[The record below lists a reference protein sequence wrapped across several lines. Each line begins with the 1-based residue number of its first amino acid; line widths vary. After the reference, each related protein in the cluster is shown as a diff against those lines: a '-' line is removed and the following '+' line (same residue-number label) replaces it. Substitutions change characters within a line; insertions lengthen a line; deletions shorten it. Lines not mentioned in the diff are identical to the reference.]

1 MMSAGP
7 HFRVRGAS
15 EPGRREAWLVER
27 DDEVLCC
34 GLSTAD
40 AIELALDL
48 ARADWVQ
55 FNTRPQVSLETA
67 PGVYVAIAEY
77 NERHLAPV
85 PTGRRYEQWRDGW
98 LRASRAALALATQS
112 RP

>member
-1 MMSAGP
+1 MMNAGP

-15 EPGRREAWLVER
+15 EPGRHKAWLVER
-27 DDEVLCC
+27 NGEVLCS
-34 GLSTAD
+34 GLRTAD

-48 ARADWVQ
+48 ARADWVR
-55 FNTRPQVSLETA
+55 FNTRPRVSLETA
-67 PGVYVAIAEY
+67 PGVYVAIAEH
-77 NERHLAPV
+77 NARHLAPV

-98 LRASRAALALATQS
+98 LRASRAALAVATQS